1 MEQARDKTC
10 IDCPRLV
17 GPHGAGGRCGPCNQ
31 RLKRAERKANPL
43 PCEHP
48 DGCDGLVVNVG
59 TKLCDMH
66 RSRQRRT
73 GDIGEAE
80 RRIAP
85 HGAGTTDQHGYR
97 VTRYGTWPDVTVVYE
112 HRAVMEK
119 MKGRPLESWEHVH
132 HKNGIR
138 DDNRPDNLE
147 LWVAPSKAGVRR
159 QPFGQRLTE
168 LVAFVVE
175 HYPDEVREALA

>member
-1 MEQARDKTC
+1 MITIPGSKY
-10 IDCPRLV
+10 
-17 GPHGAGGRCGPCNQ
+17 
-31 RLKRAERKANPL
+31 
-43 PCEHP
+43 
-48 DGCDGLVVNVG
+48 
-59 TKLCDMH
+59 CDMH
-66 RSRQRRT
+66 RARLRRT

-80 RRIAP
+80 ARIAP

-112 HRAVMEK
+112 HRAVMEQ
-119 MKGRPLESWEHVH
+119 MKGRPLEPWEHVH

-159 QPFGQRLTE
+159 QPFGQRLTD

-175 HYPDEVREALA
+175 HYPDEVRKALG